1 MQDPHD
7 RLIVA
12 LDVDN
17 IQRAWEIVDRLDDNV
32 SFYKI
37 GAELIYNKGL
47 ELAQTLKKEN
57 KKIFIDAQLI
67 GSPRTVYAA
76 AKNIELMGA
85 DILTLH
91 GNHSCFQAIE
101 AYRKKRGYSSM
112 KLCCITAL
120 TSESEADLRALH
132 QLADDIDLPTYI
144 ENIAYQAHQAGADG
158 VVASAREARNIR
170 QKMGSEFLIIT
181 PGIRPKN
188 SANIHKSDDQKRVTT
203 PADAIQ
209 AGADYLVVG
218 RPITNAD
225 DPKLAAQNII
235 DDIEKAMEGTIAS
248 GKQHPAHTIMPP
260 MMPPPI
266 TARKKFKIIQPA
278 DEKKDLSIPHKMFQ
292 QPATRPSQSV
302 PSPVVIKK
310 EENNHPKH
318 DYSPD
323 MIPPRRNH
331 PEKKDENVPQW
342 QEVKP
347 EKRPTNIPTGAGYKS
362 KWQSD

>member
-7 RLIVA
+7 KLIVA
-12 LDVDN
+12 LDVEN
-17 IQRAWEIVDRLDDNV
+17 IQRAWEIIDRLDDNV

-37 GAELIYNKGL
+37 GAELIYNNGL

-67 GSPRTVYAA
+67 GSPRSIFMA

-85 DILTLH
+85 DIVTLH
-91 GNHSCFQAIE
+91 GNHSCFQAIQ

-132 QLADDIDLPTYI
+132 QLADDIDLPTYV
-144 ENIAYQAHQAGADG
+144 ENIAYQAYQAGADG

-181 PGIRPKN
+181 PNIRSKN
-188 SANIHKSDDQKRVTT
+188 SGDAHKSDDQKRITT

-218 RPITNAD
+218 RPITTAEN
-225 DPKLAAQNII
+225 PKLAAQDII
-235 DDIEKAMEGTIAS
+235 DQIDQAMESNIVA
-248 GKQHPAHTIMPP
+248 GKHHLLT
-260 MMPPPI
+260 
-266 TARKKFKIIQPA
+266 RKKFKLIDPA
-278 DEKKDLSIPHKMFQ
+278 DKQKDLGIPHKLFQ
-292 QPATRPSQSV
+292 ASQPQKSPSHN
-302 PSPVVIKK
+302 VIKK
-310 EENNHPKH
+310 EEPT
-318 DYSPD
+318 PQID
-323 MIPPRRNH
+323 MANQRPQQQANQQKAISQ
-331 PEKKDENVPQW
+331 PEKKDETVPQW

-347 EKRPTNIPTGAGYKS
+347 EKRPASIPTGGYRS
-362 KWQSD
+362 KWQSK